1 MQKTLYILRHAK
13 AEVGLPTQDDFDRAL
28 APRGVSDA
36 ATLAAHMEK
45 IHLLPELVW
54 CSSAV
59 RTRQTLTRMQ
69 EVFAAPLPVEYKDKL
84 YNASA
89 GEMLAMI
96 SAAPEDISSLMVIAH
111 NPGVHQLALKLAQAG
126 DDKPLDTLAIKY
138 PTCSLTVV
146 EFASAAWRDLAVSH
160 GKLLDFI
167 TPKMLGGVD
176 D

>member
-1 MQKTLYILRHAK
+1 MPKTLYILRHAK

-36 ATLAAHMEK
+36 ATLAAHMAK
-45 IHLLPELVW
+45 NHLLPELVW

-59 RTRQTLTRMQ
+59 RTRQTLASMQ
-69 EVFAAPLPVEYKDKL
+69 ENFTAPPPAELKDKL

-89 GEMLAMI
+89 GEILTLL
-96 SAAPEDISSLMVIAH
+96 SSAPEEVSSLMVIAH
-111 NPGVHQLALKLAQAG
+111 NPGVHQLALKLAKTG
-126 DDKPLDTLAIKY
+126 DDKHLDTLAIKY

-146 EFASAAWRDLAVSH
+146 EFANAAWRDLAVSH
-160 GKLLDFI
+160 GKLVELI